1 MSANGMDR
9 PSRLGKTTSV
19 LPPKADIPI
28 LEVGVRFVP
37 IGDIGLAYLRP
48 ILLLRRPPCLPKRLY
63 EGREERLHID
73 HSVIGPD
80 VTLDQPVLDLLR
92 PSVAVVCHWE
102 VPLRLPCAGSP

>member
-1 MSANGMDR
+1 MSA
-9 PSRLGKTTSV
+9 
-19 LPPKADIPI
+19 LPPKTDM
-28 LEVGVRFVP
+28 LSVESDVRFVP

-48 ILLLRRPPCLPKRLY
+48 ILLLRRPPRLPKRLC